1 MMTNFI
7 ADNMIDNNTLL
18 DMLDDATA
26 KQYKAFLKH
35 QPMIQT
41 MVDSGVF
48 NVRNGQVI
56 MNFNDLGKLMQVS
69 IQISAYNNGRLNG
82 YSPPSP

>member
-1 MMTNFI
+1 MTNST
-7 ADNMIDNNTLL
+7 ADNMIDNTTLL

-41 MVDSGVF
+41 MIDSGVF
-48 NVRNGQVI
+48 NVKNGQVI

-69 IQISAYNNGRLNG
+69 IQISAYNNGRLN
-82 YSPPSP
+82 SFSSDNP

>member
-1 MMTNFI
+1 
-7 ADNMIDNNTLL
+7 MIDNTTLL

-41 MVDSGVF
+41 MLDSGVF
-48 NVRNGQVI
+48 NVKNGQVI

-69 IQISAYNNGRLNG
+69 IQISAYNNGRLNAF
-82 YSPPSP
+82 SKDNP